1 MVKDN
6 PISLI
11 KPPRTLR
18 SSLMMIIIKRPAN
31 KTRLL
36 IRTYFFISSP
46 SISHV
51 SMIFHHSSRTSSKSI
66 SYMILTFIITQSP
79 QAKKDSI
86 YLLKKIS
93 PIKRKIE
100 MNITLHNN

>member
-18 SSLMMIIIKRPAN
+18 SSRIMIIIKRPAN

-36 IRTYFFISSP
+36 ISTYFFISSP
-46 SISHV
+46 SIFHV
-51 SMIFHHSSRTSSKSI
+51 SMIFHHSSRKSSTSI

-79 QAKKDSI
+79 QTKKDSI
-86 YLLKKIS
+86 YLLKNIS
-93 PIKRKIE
+93 PIKGKIE
-100 MNITLHNN
+100 MYTTLH